1 MLPESELI
9 GADIEAYLDQHARKE
24 LVRFLTC
31 GSVDDGKSTLIGR
44 LLFDTAMIYEDQL
57 AAVEKE
63 SVRKGGTRGELDLSL
78 LTDGLRAER
87 EQGITIDVA
96 YRYFSTVK
104 RKFIIA
110 DTPGHEQYTRN
121 MATGA
126 STCDVAIILIDAR
139 NGVMRQTRR
148 HSFIASLLGIRHV
161 VVAINKMDL
170 VGYSEDVFERIK
182 EEYSQ
187 FAAKLELGDLRFV
200 PVSALRGDNVVEPST
215 AMPWYRGETLL
226 HFLDNVHVASD
237 RNLIDFRFP
246 VQYVNRPG
254 MDFRGFSG
262 TVASGVVRPGDEVLA
277 LPSGARSRV
286 QSIVTWNGE
295 LEEASASVAV
305 TLTLVDEIDVSRG
318 DMLVHPRNLP
328 RVDRVL
334 DAMVVWMAD
343 EPLTTGRQYW
353 VKQTTS
359 LVPASVTALHYRIDV
374 NTLVRQD
381 TGALQMNEVGR
392 CQLTLVRPIAFD
404 SYRQNRATGA
414 FILIDRVTNVTV
426 GAGLIVDRSSVPE
439 FLRDY
444 WNSDTLAEIR
454 ASHPTQVTVEE
465 RARRFGQRPAT
476 ILLTGLPKSGK
487 TVIAYALERRL
498 FEMGRAVTVLD
509 GGEMRQTI
517 SRGLGFTA
525 AERSENLRRSMDVA
539 RLLNEAGLMCICA
552 FVSPSEAVRQKARQ
566 AVGPERFMEVHVTA
580 PLDVCRTRDTEGMYA
595 RADAGEIGD
604 FPGVTAAYE
613 APITP
618 ALVLDTSLLSVHE
631 CVERIVE
638 RLAPWLISGHEEATD
653 GRPDTP

>member
-9 GADIEAYLDQHARKE
+9 GTDIDSYLAQHARKE

-44 LLFDTAMIYEDQL
+44 LLFDTAMVYEDQL
-57 AAVEKE
+57 AAVEKD
-63 SVRKGGTRGELDLSL
+63 SARKGGTHGEIDLSL

-161 VVAINKMDL
+161 AVAINKMDL

-182 EEYSQ
+182 QEYSQ

-200 PVSALRGDNVVEPST
+200 PVSALRGDNVVDPGEM
-215 AMPWYRGETLL
+215 MPWYHGETLL
-226 HFLDNVHVASD
+226 HFLENVHVASD

-254 MDFRGFSG
+254 RDFRGFSG
-262 TVASGVVRPGDEVLA
+262 TVASGVIRTGDEVIA
-277 LPSGARSRV
+277 LPSGASSRV
-286 QSIVTWNGE
+286 KSIVTWHEE
-295 LEEASASVAV
+295 LPEASASRAV
-305 TLTLVDEIDVSRG
+305 TLTLADEIDVSRG

-334 DAMVVWMAD
+334 DAMVVWMGD
-343 EPLTTGRQYW
+343 EPLTAGKHYW
-353 VKQTTS
+353 VKHTTS
-359 LVPASVTALHYRIDV
+359 VVPAFVSTLQYRIDV
-374 NTLVRQD
+374 NTLVRED
-381 TGALQMNEVGR
+381 ATSLQMNEVGR

-404 SYRQNRATGA
+404 SYRKNRATGA
-414 FILIDRVTNVTV
+414 FILIDRLTNATV
-426 GAGLIVDRSSVPE
+426 GAGMIVDRSSVPE

-444 WNSDTLAEIR
+444 WEGDTLARIR
-454 ASHPTQVTVEE
+454 ASRPTQVTLEE
-465 RARRFGQRPAT
+465 RSHRLAQRPVT
-476 ILLTGLPKSGK
+476 VLLTGLPKSGK
-487 TVIAYALERRL
+487 TVMAYALERRL
-498 FEMGRAVTVLD
+498 FDMGHAVAVLD

-525 AERSENLRRSMDVA
+525 TERSENLRRSIDVA
-539 RLLNEAGLMCICA
+539 RFLNEAGLICICA
-552 FVSPSEAVRQKARQ
+552 FVAPSESVREKARQ
-566 AVGPERFMEVHVTA
+566 AVGASRFLEVHVST
-580 PLDVCRTRDTEGMYA
+580 PLEVCRARDSEGMYVQ
-595 RADAGEIGD
+595 ADLGEIAD
-604 FPGVTAAYE
+604 FPGVSARYE
-613 APITP
+613 APVAP
-618 ALVLDTSLLSVHE
+618 ELQLDTSILSADE

-638 RLAPWLISGHEEATD
+638 RLGPWLTSPRAEE
-653 GRPDTP
+653 PDAR